1 MILVCLLSCT
11 DEMRSLLSV
20 VLVRDSELLAAM
32 GTTGSQNATAV
43 LGGHTL
49 TEAMLV
55 HTAAIVRLKC
65 SLHLCFVF
73 ILLLFCLC
81 FRCERVLLTL
91 SGCKI
96 THKIRNDKELCDFS
110 VFFSDFLVTLHPLTT
125 HNKQ

>member
-1 MILVCLLSCT
+1 
-11 DEMRSLLSV
+11 MRSLLTV
-20 VLVRDSELLAAM
+20 VLVRDCELLAAM

-43 LGGHTL
+43 LRGHTL

-55 HTAAIVRLKC
+55 HTAAVVRLKC
-65 SLHLCFVF
+65 SLHLLFVF
-73 ILLLFCLC
+73 ILFIDFCCL
-81 FRCERVLLTL
+81 RALLTL

-110 VFFSDFLVTLHPLTT
+110 VFFSDFLVTLHSLTT

>member
-1 MILVCLLSCT
+1 MILVCLLSCA

-32 GTTGSQNATAV
+32 GTTGSQYATTI

-65 SLHLCFVF
+65 SLHLLFVF
-73 ILLLFCLC
+73 YYYC
-81 FRCERVLLTL
+81 FIFVVLSL
-91 SGCKI
+91 SGASSSFAFCVE
-96 THKIRNDKELCDFS
+96 HVAAGYF
-110 VFFSDFLVTLHPLTT
+110 
-125 HNKQ
+125 

>member
-1 MILVCLLSCT
+1 MILVCLLSCA

-32 GTTGSQNATAV
+32 GTTGSQYATTI

-65 SLHLCFVF
+65 SLHLLFVF
-73 ILLLFCLC
+73 LLLLFYLC
-81 FRCERVLLTL
+81 C
-91 SGCKI
+91 
-96 THKIRNDKELCDFS
+96 S
-110 VFFSDFLVTLHPLTT
+110 VFVWCF
-125 HNKQ
+125 